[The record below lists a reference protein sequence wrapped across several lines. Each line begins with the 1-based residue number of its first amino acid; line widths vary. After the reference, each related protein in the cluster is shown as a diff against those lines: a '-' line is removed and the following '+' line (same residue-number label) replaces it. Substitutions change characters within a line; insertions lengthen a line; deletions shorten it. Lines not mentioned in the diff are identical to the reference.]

1 MRGTAYCNLSVSSF
15 LGVGLIRPL
24 SQFEMQSVGWS
35 QFQKGNMLY
44 QNKPLDDG
52 TVLVIVSDQ
61 PVSLEHVKQAF
72 IATAEQ
78 FAQAKAEPVELENKP
93 IDIGEWKAKKGLK

>member
-1 MRGTAYCNLSVSSF
+1 MVY
-15 LGVGLIRPL
+15 
-24 SQFEMQSVGWS
+24 

-78 FAQAKAEPVELENKP
+78 FKQAKQEQEQELPAIKP
-93 IDIGEWKAKKGLK
+93 KLIDIGEWKEKYVRANKNSGSR